1 MQKKINEKIA
11 RMMDVSAREIR
22 STIIKLNKEMMRFYE
37 MKIVMIHFSFFI
49 KKENQKKYEKNY
61 E

>member
-1 MQKKINEKIA
+1 
-11 RMMDVSAREIR
+11 MMDVSAREIR

-49 KKENQKKYEKNY
+49 KKENQKNKRKIMNKDEKKI
-61 E
+61 